1 MQSKVFSLLGGALN
15 VTKNVAS
22 SVKDK
27 MKDMELG
34 DKLYY
39 AGGKTADI
47 LYTASYKIYE
57 KGSEIAVNYYFY
69 LLFTFE

>member
-1 MQSKVFSLLGGALN
+1 
-15 VTKNVAS
+15 
-22 SVKDK
+22 
-27 MKDMELG
+27 MELG

-57 KGSEIAVNYYFY
+57 KGSEIAVNYYFFIF
-69 LLFTFE
+69 LFLKKFLKKFYDF